1 MARAFPSRT
10 LPATVVSMVSVA
22 VVSQKGGSG
31 KTTLAVALA
40 AAHELAGGRAAVVDL
55 DPQGSALAWGRLR
68 DGVPPPVV
76 RTHPPGL
83 ARTLERL
90 GADGCTL
97 AVVDTAPR
105 EAQGAAE
112 AARLAELVLVPCRPS
127 GVDVL
132 AVSPTLQVV
141 APARAVVVL
150 NGCPARGPWTAE
162 AVEALAGTGADVAP
176 ATVGDRVA
184 HRRAFTAGRTALEL
198 EPRSLAAAEI
208 LALYRWTL
216 EVLA

>member
-68 DGVPPPVV
+68 DGVPPPVI

-162 AVEALAGTGADVAP
+162 AMEALAGTGADLAP

>member
-1 MARAFPSRT
+1 M
-10 LPATVVSMVSVA
+10 VSMVTVA

-40 AAHELAGGRAAVVDL
+40 TAHELAGGRAAVIDL

-68 DGVPPPVV
+68 NGIPPAVI
-76 RTHPPGL
+76 RTYPPGL
-83 ARTLERL
+83 ARALARL
-90 GADGCTL
+90 HADGNTL

-105 EAQGAAE
+105 EAGGAAE
-112 AARLAELVLVPCRPS
+112 AARLADLVLVPCRPS

-132 AVSPTLQVV
+132 AVGPTLQVV
-141 APARAVVVL
+141 APARAGVVL

-162 AVEALAGTGADVAP
+162 AAEALAAGGADVISV
-176 ATVGDRVA
+176 TIGDRVA

-198 EPRSLAAAEI
+198 EPRSPAAAET

>member
-68 DGVPPPVV
+68 DGVPPPVI

-162 AVEALAGTGADVAP
+162 AMEALAGTGADLGVC
-176 ATVGDRVA
+176 
-184 HRRAFTAGRTALEL
+184 
-198 EPRSLAAAEI
+198 AAENRSR
-208 LALYRWTL
+208 YF
-216 EVLA
+216 